1 VDATAAP
8 GAIPSRPMDP
18 AGALDE
24 LISDP
29 SSRRRFLHMAGGGTA
44 AAVLATALAACGQE
58 ERTTG
63 NQFGGA
69 GVGTA
74 QFGKGDAG
82 IVAYALFLER
92 LETAFYEGAVA
103 SGKLS
108 GRALELFRGF
118 AREEAAHIKSLE
130 GALQQLGGKEPPLPK
145 FQFVFENQAGIVTTA
160 AQLETVGAGAYLG
173 QVRRIAS
180 KQVLSAA
187 LSIHSVEAR
196 HAAALAQLRGES
208 ITPDGGF
215 ANPSS
220 SADVQRQTD
229 LFLSA

>member
-1 VDATAAP
+1 
-8 GAIPSRPMDP
+8 MDP

-29 SSRRRFLHMAGGGTA
+29 SSRKRFLRMAGGGA
-44 AAVLATALAACGQE
+44 AAAALSAVIAACGEE

-69 GVGTA
+69 GVGTE
-74 QFGKGDAG
+74 QYGQGDAG
-82 IVAYALFLER
+82 IVSYALFLER

-108 GRALELFRGF
+108 GRPLELFQRLG
-118 AREEAAHIKSLE
+118 REEAEHIKSLE
-130 GALQQLGGKEPPLPK
+130 GALQQLGGKEPKLPK
-145 FQFVFENQAGIVTTA
+145 FQFVFENQDDILTTA

-173 QVRRIAS
+173 QVRRIED
-180 KQVLSAA
+180 KKILSAA

-196 HAAALAQLRGES
+196 HAAAIAQLRGGS
-208 ITPDGGF
+208 ITPDGAF
-215 ANPSS
+215 ASPSAS
-220 SADVQRQTD
+220 SDVIRQVTP
-229 LFLSA
+229 FLT

>member
-1 VDATAAP
+1 
-8 GAIPSRPMDP
+8 MDP

-29 SSRRRFLHMAGGGTA
+29 SSRRRFLRMAGGGAA
-44 AAVLATALAACGQE
+44 AAVLSATIAACGEE

-108 GRALELFRGF
+108 GQALELFRQFG
-118 AREEAAHIKSLE
+118 REEGQHIRALE
-130 GALQQLGGKEPPLPK
+130 RALGQLDGKEPPLPK
-145 FQFVFENQAGIVTTA
+145 FQFVFENQDDIVTTA

-180 KQVLSAA
+180 KQVLTVA
-187 LSIHSVEAR
+187 LSIHSVEGR
-196 HAAALAQLRGES
+196 HAAALAQLRGQS
-208 ITPDGGF
+208 ITPDGAF
-215 ANPSS
+215 ASPSS
-220 SADVQRQTD
+220 SADVQRQVD
-229 LFLSA
+229 PFLSA